1 MNILPNLVRY
11 PGVPTMSFARLLCAA
26 LLACSP
32 PAFAIG
38 TAFTYQGT
46 LEDGGSPANGS
57 YDLQFRALDGTGTQV
72 GPLLSLADV
81 AITNGVFSVQLDFGL
96 TVFTGDDRFLQIG
109 VRPGASVGSFTI
121 LAPDTPIN
129 PAPYAQVADLAL
141 GVPSGTI
148 GTVQLTPDAVTSS
161 RIATGAVLS
170 SDIGDG
176 SVAEADLANGSVT
189 TLKLPSGGVPPSR
202 LAGDF
207 GTYGITVSVG
217 PNSCNDYLVP
227 IGGDVN
233 QNDLP
238 LLALSAGAVLPTRLT
253 LTALRA
259 TADNE
264 IEIRACN
271 YGNTTVSAVGINI
284 RLITFR

>member
-1 MNILPNLVRY
+1 MNILPILVRY
-11 PGVPTMSFARLLCAA
+11 PGVPAMSVAKLLCAA
-26 LLACSP
+26 LLAWSAP
-32 PAFAIG
+32 VFAIG
-38 TAFTYQGT
+38 TTFTYQGT
-46 LEDGGSPANGS
+46 LEDGGNPANGS

-72 GPLLSLADV
+72 GPLLSLPDV
-81 AITNGVFSVQLDFGL
+81 AISNGVFSVQLDFGL

-121 LAPDTPIN
+121 LAPNTPIH

-141 GVPSGTI
+141 GVAPGAVDTA
-148 GTVQLTPDAVTSS
+148 QLALDAVTSS
-161 RIATGAVLS
+161 RIAPSAVLS
-170 SDIGDG
+170 GDIADG
-176 SVAEADLANGSVT
+176 NVAEADLANGSVT

-207 GTYGITVSVG
+207 NTYGIGVAVAA
-217 PNSCNDYLVP
+217 NSCTDYLVP
-227 IGGDVN
+227 VAGDVN

-238 LLALSAGAVLPTRLT
+238 LLALSAGTVLPTRLT

-271 YGNTTVSAVGINI
+271 SGNTAITATGINI

>member
-1 MNILPNLVRY
+1 MHP
-11 PGVPTMSFARLLCAA
+11 AQLLCAA
-26 LLACSP
+26 LFAWSA

-57 YDLQFRALDGTGTQV
+57 YDLQFRALDDTNTQV

-96 TVFTGDDRFLQIG
+96 TVFTGGDRFLQIG

-121 LAPDTPIN
+121 LAPNTPIN

-141 GVPSGTI
+141 GVAPGAVGT
-148 GTVQLTPDAVTSS
+148 TQLDFDAVTAS
-161 RIATGAVLS
+161 RLAPNSVSS
-170 SDIGDG
+170 SDIVDG
-176 SVAEADLANGSVT
+176 SIAEADLANGSVT
-189 TLKLPSGGVPPSR
+189 TLKLPSGGIPPSR

-207 GTYGITVSVG
+207 NTYGIGVSVSG
-217 PNSCNDYLVP
+217 NSCEDYLVP
-227 IGGDVN
+227 VGGDVN
-233 QNDLP
+233 QNDVP
-238 LLALSAGAVLPTRLT
+238 LLALSANTSLPSRLT
-253 LTALRA
+253 LVALRA

-271 YGNTTVSAVGINI
+271 SGSTTITATNI
-284 RLITFR
+284 VFRLITFR